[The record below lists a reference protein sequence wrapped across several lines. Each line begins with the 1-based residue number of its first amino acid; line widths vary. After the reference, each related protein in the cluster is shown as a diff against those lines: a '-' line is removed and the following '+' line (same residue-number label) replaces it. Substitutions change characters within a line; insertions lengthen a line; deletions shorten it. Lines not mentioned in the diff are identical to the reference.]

1 MYSFYGYFCCFS
13 FRFILPLLKN
23 PFPSSIEC
31 ILSADTSAMGTQFSS
46 SSSSSD
52 ATKWQRISIPVMTR
66 CRRYV
71 TRLICNFK
79 YNIDDCIFLCS
90 KSMQVKNAFQA
101 SCTKQNQN
109 IRRTIHWNILCDVA
123 IIIYN
128 NEKPK
133 HQKVNPPES
142 LIC

>member
-1 MYSFYGYFCCFS
+1 
-13 FRFILPLLKN
+13 
-23 PFPSSIEC
+23 
-31 ILSADTSAMGTQFSS
+31 
-46 SSSSSD
+46 
-52 ATKWQRISIPVMTR
+52 VMTR